1 MRRERFCKIL
11 KPRRN
16 EFVRRGRACDKLL
29 GRGRV
34 EQQVITSRQAAQ
46 ARCRHRVPMQ
56 TSAWA
61 RYRRIV
67 TIGLSAVHRA
77 GSGLKR
83 YDNRSEYRLGSAWQ
97 VGALYRRGR
106 QGAARAVLKFIK
118 PLKVRFK
125 APLLR
130 LVVIFERFR

>member
-1 MRRERFCKIL
+1 MQRRRFCEIL

-83 YDNRSEYRLGSAWQ
+83 YANRSEYRLGSARQ
-97 VGALYRRGR
+97 MGALYRHGM
-106 QGAARAVLKFIK
+106 QSAAWEILKFSK
-118 PLKVRFK
+118 APKVRLK
-125 APLLR
+125 ALLLR
-130 LVVIFERFR
+130 LAAQR

>member
-1 MRRERFCKIL
+1 MRRGRFCEIL

-16 EFVRRGRACDKLL
+16 GFVRYGRAYDKLL
-29 GRGRV
+29 GCGRV

-56 TSAWA
+56 TSAWV

-83 YDNRSEYRLGSAWQ
+83 YANRSGYRLGSARQ
-97 VGALYRRGR
+97 MGALYRHGMRGVA
-106 QGAARAVLKFIK
+106 QAILKFIK
-118 PLKVRFK
+118 PLKAV
-125 APLLR
+125 
-130 LVVIFERFR
+130 